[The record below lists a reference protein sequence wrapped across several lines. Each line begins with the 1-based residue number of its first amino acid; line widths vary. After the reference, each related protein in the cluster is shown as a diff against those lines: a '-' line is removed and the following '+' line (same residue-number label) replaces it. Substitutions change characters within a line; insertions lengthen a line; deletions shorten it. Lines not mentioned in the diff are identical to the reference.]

1 MVVETETIQLFQLIG
16 FRVSLRDSRSWL
28 KKFIPMSYNAPIF
41 RINDSWPRTRR
52 SLLLK
57 QVQQS
62 SWTIDQKIYSS
73 NFLRSEAFLTYI
85 VSYFKSGIKDLSW
98 KKKAHS
104 CSSVSFPPVLSSW
117 MKYIRMISSPWV
129 YIHACL
135 ISVRNVH
142 KAKGYISFS
151 QQLVSVRHSYHIRED
166 RSCLEGP
173 KCLRSISATNRKSF
187 KQTSFP
193 FTLGNWRKEIG
204 ALCFDIPKY

>member
-1 MVVETETIQLFQLIG
+1 MTEKVHSHVLQCSNVSDKRLLTAYKRIPSSQAGSTVVMDDRSKNLLFEL
-16 FRVSLRDSRSWL
+16 
-28 KKFIPMSYNAPIF
+28 
-41 RINDSWPRTRR
+41 
-52 SLLLK
+52 
-57 QVQQS
+57 S
-62 SWTIDQKIYSS
+62 SIRGLPYLS
-73 NFLRSEAFLTYI
+73 I
-85 VSYFKSGIKDLSW
+85 VSYFKSGKDLSW
-98 KKKAHS
+98 KKKARS
-104 CSSVSFPPVLSSW
+104 CSFVSFPPVLSSW
-117 MKYIRMISSPWV
+117 MKCIRMISSPWV

-135 ISVRNVH
+135 IMVRNVH